1 MKELHLTRAD
11 FVVEWF
17 SGRGGGGQHRNKHAN
32 CCRIRHPATGL
43 KAQST
48 AHRDRR
54 SNQRDAFR
62 VLARRILAHYRVQ
75 EAQQQG
81 AARSTEVV
89 RTYHAVRNEVIDKA
103 SGRRDSFKR
112 VVLDAAP
119 DEVIEARRLAC
130 ALAEDPA
137 QARLRSPSGPPA

>member
-43 KAQST
+43 TAQST

-54 SNQRDAFR
+54 SNQRAAFE
-62 VLARRILAHYRVQ
+62 VLAKRILAHHRRQAASTRERVR
-75 EAQQQG
+75 A
-81 AARSTEVV
+81 TEVV
-89 RTYHAVRNEVIDKA
+89 RSYHAVRNEVIDKA
-103 SGRRDSFKR
+103 SGHRDSYKR
-112 VVLDAAP
+112 VVIDASP
-119 DEVIEARRLAC
+119 GGMIEARRGAC
-130 ALAEDPA
+130 LREEADP
-137 QARLRSPSGPPA
+137 

>member
-17 SGRGGGGQHRNKHAN
+17 SGRGAGGQHRNKRAN

-43 KAQST
+43 VATST
-48 AHRDRR
+48 AHRDRP
-54 SNQRDAFR
+54 SNQRDAFSE
-62 VLARRILAHYRVQ
+62 LARRILAHCRRQ
-75 EAQQQG
+75 DAELK
-81 AARSTEVV
+81 ARERPTEVV

-112 VVLDAAP
+112 VVNDATP
-119 DEVIEARRLAC
+119 DEMIEARRLAC
-130 ALAEDPA
+130 LLAENE
-137 QARLRSPSGPPA
+137 S

>member
-1 MKELHLTRAD
+1 MEELHLTRAD

-54 SNQRDAFR
+54 SNQRAAFE
-62 VLARRILAHYRVQ
+62 VLARRILAHYRLQ
-75 EAQQQG
+75 EAEKKDG
-81 AARSTEVV
+81 PRRPTEVV
-89 RTYHAVRNEVIDKA
+89 RTYHAIRNEVIDKA

-112 VVLDAAP
+112 VVLDATP

-130 ALAEDPA
+130 VLAEDPA
-137 QARLRSPSGPPA
+137 